1 MIGMWKMETVKL
13 VRRKRWL
20 TIIPAFLLASLL
32 RIDSISAYEQLDVN
46 VWDGIFGTFFHYV
59 YFRFIILLLFV
70 FLATDS
76 ISGDIS
82 SKWTYLTLSRC
93 SNRSQW
99 WLSKVASIYTA
110 ALIYSTVG
118 VLIVFLVSLTQL
130 PYGGTLSAFATNPP
144 DLFKAIG
151 TYVIPKNMSPFVLTG
166 QLILY
171 TSFALGTFCLIPV
184 FLSMIIPKT
193 HIGPTVSLV
202 WIFVSQFFQNNHVYM
217 RLDIMPRLLYGAFF
231 YPDALVSFSLNS
243 SLVYLLIVAVG
254 FSCAGVYLVRKADF

>member
-99 WLSKVASIYTA
+99 
-110 ALIYSTVG
+110 
-118 VLIVFLVSLTQL
+118 
-130 PYGGTLSAFATNPP
+130 
-144 DLFKAIG
+144 
-151 TYVIPKNMSPFVLTG
+151 
-166 QLILY
+166 
-171 TSFALGTFCLIPV
+171 
-184 FLSMIIPKT
+184 
-193 HIGPTVSLV
+193 
-202 WIFVSQFFQNNHVYM
+202 
-217 RLDIMPRLLYGAFF
+217 
-231 YPDALVSFSLNS
+231 
-243 SLVYLLIVAVG
+243 
-254 FSCAGVYLVRKADF
+254 

>member
-1 MIGMWKMETVKL
+1 MWKMETVKL
-13 VRRKRWL
+13 LWRKRWL
-20 TIIPAFLLASLL
+20 AIIPAFLLASLL
-32 RIDSISAYEQLDVN
+32 RI
-46 VWDGIFGTFFHYV
+46 
-59 YFRFIILLLFV
+59 
-70 FLATDS
+70 DS

-110 ALIYSTVG
+110 ALIYSAVG

-151 TYVIPKNMSPFVLTG
+151 TYVIPKNMNPFVLTG
-166 QLILY
+166 QLVLY
-171 TSFALGTFCLIPV
+171 TSFALGTFCIIPV

-193 HIGPTVSLV
+193 HIEPTV
-202 WIFVSQFFQNNHVYM
+202 
-217 RLDIMPRLLYGAFF
+217 
-231 YPDALVSFSLNS
+231 